1 MQYLGHLP
9 ESDPL
14 FSYLKNEIFPQI
26 NCDCRDGIRVFR
38 TNGSN
43 AVYIY
48 EERTACNKVVGKFF
62 YSERQR
68 DKAAALRRLEREY
81 RNTMEFRS
89 YLDGFHY
96 AARVL
101 GCKPELDCLLVVE
114 YCYGEPLDDIILRSI
129 NNNDPQLLYNKLK
142 ALAWF
147 LANLHN
153 RSARPAEKV
162 RFSAVCHY
170 FELVV
175 NGLQGVISPGDD
187 SLMRSLCRQ
196 WHDQPFMWE
205 DCEVLVHGDATPSNF
220 FFGDDMHV
228 ITFDL
233 ERVQRTDRIFD
244 VGRIAAELQHFFM
257 RTTGNKYAAE
267 PFIGHFLWEYSCHFP
282 DREQTF
288 KSISRRIPF
297 YMGVNLLRIARNS
310 YLDYEYR
317 QKLISEAGE
326 CLRSRQS

>member
-14 FSYLKNEIFPQI
+14 YNYLKNDIFPQI

-48 EERTACNKVVGKFF
+48 EDRATCSKVVGKFF

-68 DKAAALRRLEREY
+68 DRDAACRRLDREY
-81 RNTMEFRS
+81 RNTVEFRS
-89 YLDGFHY
+89 YLENSPYHY

-101 GCKPELDCLLVVE
+101 GRNDELNSLLVVE

-129 NNNDPQLLYNKLK
+129 NQSDPGLLYGKLT

-147 LANLHN
+147 LATLHN
-153 RSARPAEKV
+153 RSARPEEKV

-175 NGLQGVISPGDD
+175 NGLKGVISSGDENYM
-187 SLMRSLCRQ
+187 LRLCEEWRNK
-196 WHDQPFMWE
+196 DFMYQ

-233 ERVQRTDRIFD
+233 ERVQRTDRVFD
-244 VGRIAAELQHFFM
+244 VGRMAAELQHFFM

-267 PFIGHFLWEYSCHFP
+267 PYIGHFLWEYSNHFP
-282 DREQTF
+282 DREATF
-288 KSISRRIPF
+288 ASISRRIPF

-310 YLDYEYR
+310 YLDNDYR
-317 QKLISEAGE
+317 QMLIREAGE
-326 CLRSRQS
+326 CLRSK

>member
-9 ESDPL
+9 ESDPIYN
-14 FSYLKNEIFPQI
+14 YLKQEIFPQI
-26 NCDCRDGIRVFR
+26 SCDCREGIRVFK

-48 EERTACNKVVGKFF
+48 EDRATCSKVVGKFF
-62 YSERQR
+62 YSERQNDWEVAR
-68 DKAAALRRLEREY
+68 RRLNREY
-81 RNTMEFRS
+81 DNTREFRS
-89 YLDGFHY
+89 YLDGVHY
-96 AARVL
+96 AARAL
-101 GCKPELDCLLVVE
+101 GRNEQLNCLLVVE

-129 NNNDPQLLYNKLK
+129 NNNDPDLLYSKLR

-147 LANLHN
+147 LASLHN
-153 RSARPAEKV
+153 RSARENEPV
-162 RFSAVCHY
+162 RFNAVCHY
-170 FELVV
+170 FNLVV
-175 NGLQGVISPGDD
+175 DGLGNVITAVDERN
-187 SLMRSLCRQ
+187 MRNFCEEWRSRN
-196 WHDQPFMWE
+196 FMWQ

-244 VGRIAAELQHFFM
+244 VGRMAAELQHFFM

-282 DREQTF
+282 DREKTF
-288 KSISRRIPF
+288 AAISRRIPF

-310 YLDYEYR
+310 YLDHAYR
-317 QKLISEAGE
+317 QRLIAEAGE
-326 CLRSRQS
+326 CLRG

>member
-9 ESDPL
+9 ENDPL
-14 FSYLKNEIFPQI
+14 YNYLKYEIFPQI
-26 NCDCRDGIRVFR
+26 NCDCRDGIRVFG

-48 EERTACNKVVGKFF
+48 EDRASCSKVVGKFF

-68 DKAAALRRLEREY
+68 DWEAARRRLDREY
-81 RNTMEFRS
+81 RNTNEFRS
-89 YLDGFHY
+89 YLDGVHY

-101 GCKPELDCLLVVE
+101 GRNDALNCLLVVE

-129 NNNDPQLLYNKLK
+129 NNNDPALLYNKLR

-147 LANLHN
+147 LATLHN
-153 RSARPAEKV
+153 RSARVEERV
-162 RFSAVCHY
+162 RFNAVCHY
-170 FELVV
+170 FNLVV
-175 NGLQGVISPGDD
+175 DGLKSVISSGDAD
-187 SLMRSLCRQ
+187 YVRSLCEDYRR
-196 WHDQPFMWE
+196 DPAMWE

-233 ERVQRTDRIFD
+233 ERVQRTDRVFD
-244 VGRIAAELQHFFM
+244 VGRLAAELQHFFM

-267 PFIGHFLWEYSCHFP
+267 PYIGHFLWEYSCHFP
-282 DREQTF
+282 DREKTF
-288 KSISRRIPF
+288 ASISGRIPF
-297 YMGVNLLRIARNS
+297 YMGANLLRIARNG
-310 YLDYEYR
+310 YLDNDYR
-317 QKLISEAGE
+317 QKLIFEAKE
-326 CLRSRQS
+326 CLRRK

>member
-14 FSYLKNEIFPQI
+14 YNYLKNEIFPQI
-26 NCDCRDGIRVFR
+26 SCDCRDGIRVFQ

-48 EERTACNKVVGKFF
+48 EDRATCNKVVGKFF

-68 DKAAALRRLEREY
+68 DREAALRRLDREY
-81 RNTMEFRS
+81 NNTIEFRS
-89 YLDGFHY
+89 YLDGVHY

-101 GCKPELDCLLVVE
+101 GRNEELGCLLVVE
-114 YCYGEPLDDIILRSI
+114 YCHGEPLDDIILRSI
-129 NNNDPQLLYNKLK
+129 NNHDPDLLYGKLT

-147 LANLHN
+147 LATLHN
-153 RSARPAEKV
+153 RSARQGESV
-162 RFSAVCHY
+162 RFDAVCHY

-175 NGLQGVISPGDD
+175 DGLKSVIHSGDRD
-187 SLMRSLCRQ
+187 YVLSLCREWQ
-196 WHDQPFMWE
+196 QKDFMYQ

-220 FFGDDMHV
+220 FFGDGMHV

-244 VGRIAAELQHFFM
+244 VGRMAAELQHFFM

-267 PFIGHFLWEYSCHFP
+267 PYIGHFLHEYSCHFP
-282 DREQTF
+282 DREATF
-288 KSISRRIPF
+288 AAIARRIPF
-297 YMGVNLLRIARNS
+297 YMGANLLRIARNG
-310 YLDYEYR
+310 YLDNDYR
-317 QKLISEAGE
+317 QMLIREAGE
-326 CLRSRQS
+326 CLRSK

>member
-1 MQYLGHLP
+1 MDYLGHLP
-9 ESDPL
+9 ESDVL
-14 FSYLKNEIFPQI
+14 YSYLKNEIFPQL

-48 EERTACNKVVGKFF
+48 EDRASCTKVVGKFF

-68 DKAAALRRLEREY
+68 DRAAALRRLDREY
-81 RNTMEFRS
+81 RNTIEFRS
-89 YLDGFHY
+89 YLDGVHY

-101 GCKPELDCLLVVE
+101 GRNDALDCLLVVE

-129 NNNDPQLLYNKLK
+129 NNNDPDLLYNKLK

-147 LANLHN
+147 LATLHN
-153 RSARPAEKV
+153 RSARAEEKV
-162 RFSAVCHY
+162 RFNAVCRY
-170 FELVV
+170 YDLVV
-175 NGLQGVISPGDD
+175 DGLKGVISADD
-187 SLMRSLCRQ
+187 ERKVRNWREEWRNRS
-196 WHDQPFMWE
+196 FMYD

-244 VGRIAAELQHFFM
+244 VGRLAAELQHFFM

-267 PFIGHFLWEYSCHFP
+267 PFIGHFLWEYCCHFP
-282 DREQTF
+282 DRERTFQT
-288 KSISRRIPF
+288 ISQRIPF
-297 YMGVNLLRIARNS
+297 YMGVNLLRIARNG
-310 YLDYEYR
+310 YLDNEYR
-317 QKLISEAGE
+317 QMLIREAGE
-326 CLRSRQS
+326 CLRSK

>member
-14 FSYLKNEIFPQI
+14 FAYLKNEIFPQI
-26 NCDCRDGIRVFR
+26 SCDCRDGIRVFR
-38 TNGSN
+38 TLGSN

-48 EERTACNKVVGKFF
+48 EDRATCNKVVGKFF
-62 YSERQR
+62 YSEKQP
-68 DKAAALRRLEREY
+68 DWDAALRRLDREY
-81 RNTMEFRS
+81 NNTREFRS
-89 YLDGFHY
+89 YLDGVHY

-101 GCKPELDCLLVVE
+101 GRNDEMNRLLVVE
-114 YCYGEPLDDIILRSI
+114 FCNGEPLDNIILRSI
-129 NNNDPQLLYNKLK
+129 NDRNPDLLYQKLR

-153 RSARPAEKV
+153 RSARQSDPV
-162 RFSAVCHY
+162 RFNAICHY
-170 FELVV
+170 FHLVV
-175 NGLQGVISPGDD
+175 NGLSKVITAADEHYV
-187 SLMRSLCRQ
+187 RTLCEEWR
-196 WHDQPFMWE
+196 DKDFMWQ

-244 VGRIAAELQHFFM
+244 VGRMAAELQHFFM
-257 RTTGNKYAAE
+257 RTTGDKYAAE

-282 DREQTF
+282 DREKTF
-288 KSISRRIPF
+288 ESISKRIPF
-297 YMGVNLLRIARNS
+297 YMGANLLRIARNG
-310 YLDYEYR
+310 YLDYDYR
-317 QKLISEAGE
+317 QKLIREAGE
-326 CLRSRQS
+326 CLRSKQ